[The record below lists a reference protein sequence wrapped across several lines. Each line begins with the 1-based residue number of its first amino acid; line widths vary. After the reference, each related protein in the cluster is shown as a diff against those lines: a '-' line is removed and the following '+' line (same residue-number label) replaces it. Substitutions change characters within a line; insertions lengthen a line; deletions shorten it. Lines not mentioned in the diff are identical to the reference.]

1 MIIYVDIDETICT
14 YLGDR
19 HYPDAVPIEE
29 NINKINDLYDETHE
43 IFNKNFSLLKSAQI
57 YYFKYYLPMVLAKV
71 DQASMFNSVES
82 RAPFLS
88 KKVIRRIIIF
98 CIFFI
103 ATRDIIIS
111 VVLTAI
117 FIIFIGGIFNDNSKF
132 SLVKKY
138 NPQTKVITRD
148 DVRKAKKIISKY
160 EKQEMKRKTLNL
172 QPSPSPT
179 M

>member
-1 MIIYVDIDETICT
+1 MDFLSLISTLNGSKYFSGILMILMNLGSKYVGLELSEFQDE
-14 YLGDR
+14 
-19 HYPDAVPIEE
+19 
-29 NINKINDLYDETHE
+29 
-43 IFNKNFSLLKSAQI
+43 
-57 YYFKYYLPMVLAKV
+57 
-71 DQASMFNSVES
+71 
-82 RAPFLS
+82 FLS

-160 EKQEMKRKTLNL
+160 EKQEMKRKTQNL

>member
-1 MIIYVDIDETICT
+1 MDFLSLISTLNGSKYFSGILMILMNLGSKYVGLELSEFQDE
-14 YLGDR
+14 
-19 HYPDAVPIEE
+19 
-29 NINKINDLYDETHE
+29 
-43 IFNKNFSLLKSAQI
+43 
-57 YYFKYYLPMVLAKV
+57 
-71 DQASMFNSVES
+71 
-82 RAPFLS
+82 FLS
-88 KKVIRRIIIF
+88 KKLIRRIIVF

-160 EKQEMKRKTLNL
+160 EKQEMKRKTENLN
-172 QPSPSPT
+172 PSPSPT
-179 M
+179 I

>member
-1 MIIYVDIDETICT
+1 MDFLSLISTLNGSKYFSGILMILMNLGSKYVGLELSEFQDE
-14 YLGDR
+14 
-19 HYPDAVPIEE
+19 
-29 NINKINDLYDETHE
+29 
-43 IFNKNFSLLKSAQI
+43 
-57 YYFKYYLPMVLAKV
+57 
-71 DQASMFNSVES
+71 
-82 RAPFLS
+82 FLS
-88 KKVIRRIIIF
+88 KKLIRRIIVF

-117 FIIFIGGIFNDNSKF
+117 FIIFIGGVLNDNSKF
-132 SLVKKY
+132 SLIKKY

-160 EKQEMKRKTLNL
+160 EKQEMKRKTKNLN
-172 QPSPSPT
+172 PSPSPT

>member
-1 MIIYVDIDETICT
+1 MDLLSLISTLNGSKYFSGILMILMNLGSKYVGLELSEFQDE
-14 YLGDR
+14 
-19 HYPDAVPIEE
+19 
-29 NINKINDLYDETHE
+29 
-43 IFNKNFSLLKSAQI
+43 
-57 YYFKYYLPMVLAKV
+57 
-71 DQASMFNSVES
+71 
-82 RAPFLS
+82 FLS

-160 EKQEMKRKTLNL
+160 EKQEMKRKTQNL
-172 QPSPSPT
+172 HPSPSPT

>member
-1 MIIYVDIDETICT
+1 MDFLSLISTLNGSKYFSGILMILMNLGSKYVGLELSEFQDE
-14 YLGDR
+14 
-19 HYPDAVPIEE
+19 
-29 NINKINDLYDETHE
+29 
-43 IFNKNFSLLKSAQI
+43 
-57 YYFKYYLPMVLAKV
+57 
-71 DQASMFNSVES
+71 
-82 RAPFLS
+82 FLS
-88 KKVIRRIIIF
+88 KKLIRRIIVF

-117 FIIFIGGIFNDNSKF
+117 FIIFIGGVLNDNSKF
-132 SLVKKY
+132 SLIKKY

-160 EKQEMKRKTLNL
+160 ERQEMKRKTKNL
-172 QPSPSPT
+172 HPSPSPT

>member
-1 MIIYVDIDETICT
+1 MDLLSLISTLNGSKYFSGILMILMNLGSKYVGLELSEFQDE
-14 YLGDR
+14 
-19 HYPDAVPIEE
+19 
-29 NINKINDLYDETHE
+29 
-43 IFNKNFSLLKSAQI
+43 
-57 YYFKYYLPMVLAKV
+57 
-71 DQASMFNSVES
+71 
-82 RAPFLS
+82 FLS

-160 EKQEMKRKTLNL
+160 EKQEMKRKTQNL